1 MSRMRRIL
9 DGIKKYFRADIYAR
23 LFPYVRA
30 YKWIMVVTVVLEL
43 AQSGLALLEPWPLKV
58 LIDNGLSGKPL
69 PAWSARLVQVSFAS
83 PRVAIILAAVVFGLM
98 LRLIA
103 GVLDIGIEYVKTR
116 INTGMNLRFAAD
128 LFDHLLRL
136 SFKYHD
142 QTTVGDS
149 IYRVNSDT
157 SFVSTMVWSNFR
169 HVLTAL
175 VTFTGML
182 WIVVRLDWQVALLAL
197 GVVPLQYISVGLYGR
212 LFNEKTRRIKVME
225 SKAQSFMQEA
235 LSCLRVVKA
244 FGQEDR
250 EHERAVDQRWR
261 AVRARIHLDLQES
274 IFSFALRFLSRID
287 RSAVLLLCAYHVFQ
301 GRLTIGA
308 LLVVMTYVG
317 QLQDPIDAIGDVLT
331 DMQNS
336 LVSAERVF
344 EVLDIAPEI
353 KDRPDSKTLPLV
365 HGAVAFENVSFGYE
379 PSRPVVHQVD
389 FKARAG
395 EVVAL
400 VGPTGAG
407 KTTIASLLMRFY
419 DPDSGRVT
427 IDGEDARDLSMR
439 TLHDNVA
446 LVLQESVLFSGT
458 IRDNI
463 AYGRPDASQ
472 EEIEEAARSANAHDF
487 ISALPD
493 RFESQV
499 GERGVR
505 LSGGERQRIAVARA
519 FLKNAPVLILDEP
532 TSSLDSRTETVI
544 LDVLDRLMAGRTTF
558 IIAHR
563 LSTIRYADQILV
575 LDKGRIVERGA
586 HDELLLFNGLYSQLH
601 RLQNGALRDRKLR
614 GMMREEPS

>member
-1 MSRMRRIL
+1 MSRLRRIL
-9 DGIKKYFRADIYAR
+9 DGLRRYFRADIYVR

-30 YKWIMVVTVVLEL
+30 YKWIMVFTVILEL
-43 AQSGLALLEPWPLKV
+43 SQSGLGLLDPWPLKV
-58 LIDNGLSGKPL
+58 LIDNGLTGKPMPSWL
-69 PAWSARLVQVSFAS
+69 SRLVVVGVGS
-83 PRVAIILAAVVFGLM
+83 PRVAIILWAVVAGLV
-98 LRLIA
+98 LRLSA
-103 GVLDIGIEYVKTR
+103 GVLDIAIEYVKTR

-128 LFDHLLRL
+128 LFNHLLRL

-157 SFVSTMVWSNFR
+157 SFVSTMIWSNFR

-175 VTFTGML
+175 VTFVGML

-212 LFNEKTRRIKVME
+212 LFNEKAKRIKIME

-344 EVLDIAPEI
+344 EVLDIEPDI
-353 KDRPDSKTLPLV
+353 KDRPGAKSLKQV
-365 HGAVAFENVSFGYE
+365 HGTVVFEDVSFGYD
-379 PSRPVVHQVD
+379 PSRQILHHVD
-389 FKARAG
+389 FKAPAG

-427 IDGEDARDLSMR
+427 LDGEDLHDLSVQ
-439 TLHDNVA
+439 TLRDNVA
-446 LVLQESVLFSGT
+446 LVLQESVLFSGSV
-458 IRDNI
+458 RDNI
-463 AYGRPDASQ
+463 AYGRPDASL
-472 EEIEEAARSANAHDF
+472 EEIVEATRSANAHDF
-487 ISALPD
+487 ISRLPD
-493 RFESQV
+493 GYESQV

-519 FLKNAPVLILDEP
+519 FLKNAPVLVLDEP
-532 TSSLDSRTETVI
+532 TSSLDSRTEAVI

-563 LSTIRYADQILV
+563 LSTIRCADQILV
-575 LDKGRIVERGA
+575 LENGCIVESGV
-586 HDELLLFNGLYSQLH
+586 HDELLLGKGLYSQLH
-601 RLQNGALRDRKLR
+601 RIQNGALRDRKFR
-614 GMMREEPS
+614 QAICEEPS

>member
-1 MSRMRRIL
+1 M
-9 DGIKKYFRADIYAR
+9 
-23 LFPYVRA
+23 
-30 YKWIMVVTVVLEL
+30 
-43 AQSGLALLEPWPLKV
+43 
-58 LIDNGLSGKPL
+58 
-69 PAWSARLVQVSFAS
+69 
-83 PRVAIILAAVVFGLM
+83 
-98 LRLIA
+98 A
-103 GVLDIGIEYVKTR
+103 GVLDIAIEYVKTR

-128 LFDHLLRL
+128 LFNHLLRL

-157 SFVSTMVWSNFR
+157 GFVSTMIWSNFR
-169 HVLTAL
+169 HVLTAV
-175 VTFTGML
+175 VTFAGML

-197 GVVPLQYISVGLYGR
+197 GVVPVQYISVGLYGR
-212 LFNEKTRRIKVME
+212 LFNEKAKRIKIME

-244 FGQEDR
+244 FGQEER
-250 EHERAVDQRWR
+250 EHGRAVDQRWR

-301 GRLTIGA
+301 GRLTIGS

-317 QLQDPIDAIGDVLT
+317 QLQDPIDAIGGVLT
-331 DMQNS
+331 DMQDS

-344 EVLDIAPEI
+344 EVLDVEPEI
-353 KDRPDSKTLPLV
+353 KDRP
-365 HGAVAFENVSFGYE
+365 GAKALERVDGTVVFEDVSFGYD
-379 PSRPVVHQVD
+379 PSRQVVHRIS
-389 FKARAG
+389 FEARAG

-427 IDGEDARDLSMR
+427 IDGEDLRDLSVQ
-439 TLHDNVA
+439 TLRDNVA
-446 LVLQESVLFSGT
+446 LVLQESVLFSGS

-463 AYGRPDASQ
+463 AYGRPGASL
-472 EEIEEAARSANAHDF
+472 EEITEAAGFANAHDF
-487 ISALPD
+487 ISRLPD
-493 RFESQV
+493 GYESPV

-519 FLKNAPVLILDEP
+519 FLKNAPVLVLDEP
-532 TSSLDSRTETVI
+532 TSSLDSRTEGVI

-575 LDKGRIVERGA
+575 LENGRIVESGV
-586 HDELLLFNGLYSQLH
+586 HDDLLLGKGLYSQLH
-601 RLQNGALRDRKLR
+601 RIQNGALRDRSF
-614 GMMREEPS
+614 REPVWEKPS

>member
-1 MSRMRRIL
+1 MNKLRRITGGL
-9 DGIKKYFRADIYAR
+9 HRYFRTDIYAR

-30 YKWIMVVTVVLEL
+30 YKWIMAVTVGLEL
-43 AQSGLALLEPWPLKV
+43 AQSGLALLDPWPLKV
-58 LIDNGLSGKPL
+58 LIDNGLSGRPL
-69 PAWSARLVQVSFAS
+69 PPWLGRILSMPFAK
-83 PRVAIILAAVVFGLM
+83 PRVAIILATVVAGLI
-98 LRLIA
+98 LRLLS
-103 GVLDIGIEYVKTR
+103 GVLEIGIQYVKTR

-128 LFDHLLRL
+128 LFNHLLRL

-149 IYRVNSDT
+149 IYRINSDT
-157 SFVSTMVWSNFR
+157 GFVSTMIWSNFR
-169 HVLTAL
+169 HLLTAL
-175 VTFTGML
+175 VTFVGML

-212 LFNEKTRRIKVME
+212 LFNEKARRIKVME

-250 EHERAVDQRWR
+250 EHQRAVGQRWQ

-274 IFSFALRFLSRID
+274 VFSFVLRFLSRID

-308 LLVVMTYVG
+308 LLVIMTYVG

-331 DMQNS
+331 DMQDS

-344 EVLDIAPEI
+344 EVLDIEPDI
-353 KDRPDSKTLPLV
+353 RDRS
-365 HGAVAFENVSFGYE
+365 GAKSLERVSGTVVFEDVSFGYD
-379 PSRPVVHQVD
+379 PARQVVHHLD

-407 KTTIASLLMRFY
+407 KTTIASLIMRFY
-419 DPDSGRVT
+419 DPASGRVT
-427 IDGEDARDLSMR
+427 LDGVDLRDLTMQ
-439 TLHDNVA
+439 TLRDNVA

-463 AYGRPDASQ
+463 GYGRPDASL
-472 EEIEEAARSANAHDF
+472 EEITVAARSANAHDF
-487 ISALPD
+487 ISMLPD
-493 RFESQV
+493 GYDSQV

-532 TSSLDSRTETVI
+532 TSSLDSRTESVI

-563 LSTIRYADQILV
+563 LSTIRYADQIVV
-575 LDKGRIVERGA
+575 LEKGCIVENGV
-586 HDELLLFNGLYSQLH
+586 HDELLLGNGLYSQLH
-601 RLQNGALRDRKLR
+601 RIQNGALRERKFRELI
-614 GMMREEPS
+614 REESL

>member
-1 MSRMRRIL
+1 MVDRLRRH
-9 DGIKKYFRADIYAR
+9 FRADIYAR

-30 YKWIMVVTVVLEL
+30 YKWIMATTVVLEL
-43 AQSGLALLEPWPLKV
+43 AQSGLGLLDPWPLKV

-69 PAWSARLVQVSFAS
+69 PAWLGRLVLVPLAR
-83 PRVAIILAAVVFGLM
+83 PRVAIILGAVVAGLV
-98 LRLIA
+98 LRLGS

-128 LFDHLLRL
+128 LFNHLLRL

-157 SFVSTMVWSNFR
+157 SFVSTMIWSNFR
-169 HVLTAL
+169 HLLTAL
-175 VTFTGML
+175 VSFTGML
-182 WIVVRLDWQVALLAL
+182 WIVVRLDWQVAFLAL
-197 GVVPLQYISVGLYGR
+197 GVVPLQYLSVGLYGR
-212 LFNEKTRRIKVME
+212 LFNEKSKRIKIME

-235 LSCLRVVKA
+235 LSCLRVVRA

-250 EHERAVDQRWR
+250 EHERAVHQRWQ

-287 RSAVLLLCAYHVFQ
+287 RSAVLLLCAYHVFE

-308 LLVVMTYVG
+308 LLVIMAYVG

-331 DMQNS
+331 DMQDS

-344 EVLDIAPEI
+344 EVLDIEPEI
-353 KDRPDSKTLPLV
+353 RDRPGAKSLPRV
-365 HGAVAFENVSFGYE
+365 HGAVAFEHVSFGYE
-379 PSRPVVHQVD
+379 PSRQVVHRID

-419 DPDSGRVT
+419 DPDAGRVT
-427 IDGEDARDLSMR
+427 MDGYDARDLSVR
-439 TLHDNVA
+439 TLRDNVA

-463 AYGRPDASQ
+463 AYGRPDASL
-472 EEIEEAARSANAHDF
+472 EEIAAAARSANAHDF
-487 ISALPD
+487 ISILPD
-493 RFESQV
+493 GYDSQV

-532 TSSLDSRTETVI
+532 TSALDSRTESVI
-544 LDVLDRLMAGRTTF
+544 LDVIDRLMAGRTTF

-563 LSTIRYADQILV
+563 LSTVRYADQILV
-575 LDKGRIVERGA
+575 LDKGRIVEHGE
-586 HDELLLFNGLYSQLH
+586 HDELLQFNGLYSQLH
-601 RLQNGALRDRKLR
+601 RIQNGALRDRKLR
-614 GMMREEPS
+614 GAMREESS

>member
-1 MSRMRRIL
+1 MGRLRHIAEQLTR
-9 DGIKKYFRADIYAR
+9 YFRVDVYSR
-23 LFPYVRA
+23 LFPYVRP
-30 YKWIMVVTVVLEL
+30 YKRIMAVTVVLEL
-43 AQSGLALLEPWPLKV
+43 TQSSLGLLDPWPMKV

-69 PAWSARLVQVSFAS
+69 PAWLGRLLLVPFAS
-83 PRVAIILAAVVFGLM
+83 PRVAIILGAVLAGLV
-98 LRLIA
+98 LRLIS

-116 INTGMNLRFAAD
+116 VNTGMNLRFAAD
-128 LFDHLLRL
+128 LFNHLLRL
-136 SFKYHD
+136 SFRYHD

-149 IYRVNSDT
+149 IYRINSDT
-157 SFVSTMVWSNFR
+157 SFVSTMTWSNFR
-169 HVLTAL
+169 HLMTAA
-175 VTFTGML
+175 VTFVGML
-182 WIVVRLDWQVALLAL
+182 WIVLRLDWQVALLAL
-197 GVVPLQYISVGLYGR
+197 GVVPLQYISVGLYGH
-212 LFNEKTRRIKVME
+212 LFNEKAKRIKVME

-244 FGQEDR
+244 FGQEER
-250 EHERAVDQRWR
+250 EHERAVGQRWQ
-261 AVRARIHLDLQES
+261 AVRARIHLDMQES
-274 IFSFALRFLSRID
+274 IFSFALKFLSRID
-287 RSAVLLLCAYHVFQ
+287 RSVVLSLCAYHVFQ

-308 LLVVMTYVG
+308 LLVIMTYVS
-317 QLQDPIDAIGDVLT
+317 QLQDPIDAVGDVLT

-344 EVLDIAPEI
+344 EVLDIVPDIE
-353 KDRPDSKTLPLV
+353 DRAGAKSLSPV
-365 HGAVAFENVSFGYE
+365 HGTVVFEDVSFGYDS
-379 PSRPVVHQVD
+379 SRQVLRHVD
-389 FKARAG
+389 FRARAG

-427 IDGEDARDLSMR
+427 LDGMDLRDLGVQ
-439 TLHDNVA
+439 TLRDNAA
-446 LVLQESVLFSGT
+446 LVLQESVLFSST

-463 AYGRPDASQ
+463 AYGRPNASL
-472 EEIEEAARSANAHDF
+472 EEIIAAATSANAHAF
-487 ISALPD
+487 ISQLPD
-493 RFESQV
+493 GYESTV

-575 LDKGRIVERGA
+575 LDQGRIVESGV
-586 HDELLLFNGLYSQLH
+586 HDDLLLGNGLYSQLH
-601 RLQNGALRDRKLR
+601 RIQNGALRERKLR
-614 GMMREEPS
+614 GVMREEFL

>member
-1 MSRMRRIL
+1 MRRIL

-30 YKWIMVVTVVLEL
+30 YKWIMAVTVVLEL
-43 AQSGLALLEPWPLKV
+43 AQSGLALLDPWPLKV

-69 PAWSARLVQVSFAS
+69 PPWLGQLVLVSFAR
-83 PRVAIILAAVVFGLM
+83 PRVAIIVVAVVFGLV
-98 LRLIA
+98 LRLVA

-149 IYRVNSDT
+149 IYRVNTDT

-175 VTFTGML
+175 VTFIGML

-197 GVVPLQYISVGLYGR
+197 GVVPLQYISVGFYGR

-301 GRLTIGA
+301 GRLTIGG

-353 KDRPDSKTLPLV
+353 KDRPDSKSLSLV
-365 HGAVAFENVSFGYE
+365 HGAVAFENVSFGYD
-379 PSRPVVHQVD
+379 PSRPVVHKID

-395 EVVAL
+395 DQGPPRFQVAL
-400 VGPTGAG
+400 AGAWCG
-407 KTTIASLLMRFY
+407 SFR
-419 DPDSGRVT
+419 
-427 IDGEDARDLSMR
+427 
-439 TLHDNVA
+439 
-446 LVLQESVLFSGT
+446 
-458 IRDNI
+458 
-463 AYGRPDASQ
+463 
-472 EEIEEAARSANAHDF
+472 
-487 ISALPD
+487 
-493 RFESQV
+493 
-499 GERGVR
+499 
-505 LSGGERQRIAVARA
+505 ERQ
-519 FLKNAPVLILDEP
+519 FWL
-532 TSSLDSRTETVI
+532 
-544 LDVLDRLMAGRTTF
+544 
-558 IIAHR
+558 
-563 LSTIRYADQILV
+563 
-575 LDKGRIVERGA
+575 
-586 HDELLLFNGLYSQLH
+586 
-601 RLQNGALRDRKLR
+601 
-614 GMMREEPS
+614 

>member
-1 MSRMRRIL
+1 MNKLRRITGGL
-9 DGIKKYFRADIYAR
+9 RRYFRTDIYAR

-30 YKWIMVVTVVLEL
+30 FKWIMAVTVGLEL
-43 AQSGLALLEPWPLKV
+43 AQSGLALLDPWPLKV
-58 LIDNGLSGKPL
+58 LIDNGLSGRPL
-69 PAWSARLVQVSFAS
+69 PAWLGRILLMPSAK
-83 PRVAIILAAVVFGLM
+83 PRVAIILTAVVAGLV
-98 LRLIA
+98 LRLLS
-103 GVLDIGIEYVKTR
+103 GVLDIGIQYVKTR

-128 LFDHLLRL
+128 LFNHLLRL

-149 IYRVNSDT
+149 IYRINSDT
-157 SFVSTMVWSNFR
+157 GFVSTMIWSNFR
-169 HVLTAL
+169 HLLTAL
-175 VTFTGML
+175 ATFVGML

-212 LFNEKTRRIKVME
+212 LFNEKSRRIKVME

-250 EHERAVDQRWR
+250 EHQRVVGQRWQ

-308 LLVVMTYVG
+308 LLVIMTYVG

-331 DMQNS
+331 DMQDS

-344 EVLDIAPEI
+344 EVLDVEPDIR
-353 KDRPDSKTLPLV
+353 DRA
-365 HGAVAFENVSFGYE
+365 GAKSVEQINGTVAFEDVSFGYD
-379 PSRPVVHQVD
+379 PSRQVVHHLD

-407 KTTIASLLMRFY
+407 KTTIASLIMRFY
-419 DPDSGRVT
+419 DPGSGRVT
-427 IDGEDARDLSMR
+427 LDGVDLRDLTMQ
-439 TLHDNVA
+439 TLRDNVA
-446 LVLQESVLFSGT
+446 LVLQESMLFSGT

-463 AYGRPDASQ
+463 GYGRPDASL
-472 EEIEEAARSANAHDF
+472 EEISAAARSANAHDF
-487 ISALPD
+487 ISMLPD
-493 RFESQV
+493 GYDSQV

-532 TSSLDSRTETVI
+532 TSSLDSRTESVI

-563 LSTIRYADQILV
+563 LSTIRYADQIVV
-575 LDKGRIVERGA
+575 LEKGRIVESGV
-586 HDELLLFNGLYSQLH
+586 HDELLLGNGLYSQLH
-601 RLQNGALRDRKLR
+601 RIQNGALRERKFRELI
-614 GMMREEPS
+614 REESL

>member
-1 MSRMRRIL
+1 
-9 DGIKKYFRADIYAR
+9 
-23 LFPYVRA
+23 
-30 YKWIMVVTVVLEL
+30 
-43 AQSGLALLEPWPLKV
+43 
-58 LIDNGLSGKPL
+58 
-69 PAWSARLVQVSFAS
+69 
-83 PRVAIILAAVVFGLM
+83 
-98 LRLIA
+98 
-103 GVLDIGIEYVKTR
+103 
-116 INTGMNLRFAAD
+116 
-128 LFDHLLRL
+128 
-136 SFKYHD
+136 
-142 QTTVGDS
+142 
-149 IYRVNSDT
+149 
-157 SFVSTMVWSNFR
+157 
-169 HVLTAL
+169 
-175 VTFTGML
+175 
-182 WIVVRLDWQVALLAL
+182 
-197 GVVPLQYISVGLYGR
+197 
-212 LFNEKTRRIKVME
+212 ME

-301 GRLTIGA
+301 GRLTIGG

-353 KDRPDSKTLPLV
+353 KDRPDSKSLSLV
-365 HGAVAFENVSFGYE
+365 HGAVAFENVSFGYD
-379 PSRPVVHQVD
+379 PSRPVVHKID
-389 FKARAG
+389 FEARAG

-472 EEIEEAARSANAHDF
+472 EDIEEAARSANADDF

-493 RFESQV
+493 GYHSQV

-532 TSSLDSRTETVI
+532 TSSLDSRTEKVI

-575 LDKGRIVERGA
+575 LDQGRIVERGE
-586 HDELLLFNGLYSQLH
+586 HDELLLSDGLYSQLH

-614 GMMREEPS
+614 GVIREEPS

>member
-1 MSRMRRIL
+1 MSRLRRIV
-9 DGIKKYFRADIYAR
+9 DGLRRYFRADIYAR
-23 LFPYVRA
+23 LFPYVRE
-30 YKWIMVVTVVLEL
+30 YKWIMVVTVFLEL
-43 AQSGLALLEPWPLKV
+43 SQAGLGLLDPWPLKV

-69 PAWSARLVQVSFAS
+69 PSWLGRIALLWLAN
-83 PRVAIILAAVVFGLM
+83 PRVAIILGAVVAGLV
-98 LRLIA
+98 LRLMA
-103 GVLDIGIEYVKTR
+103 GVLDIAIEYVKTR

-128 LFDHLLRL
+128 LFNHLLRL

-157 SFVSTMVWSNFR
+157 GFVSTMIWSNFR
-169 HVLTAL
+169 HVLTAV
-175 VTFTGML
+175 VTFAGML

-197 GVVPLQYISVGLYGR
+197 GVVPVQYISVGLYGR
-212 LFNEKTRRIKVME
+212 LFNEKAKRIKIME

-244 FGQEDR
+244 FGQEER
-250 EHERAVDQRWR
+250 EHGRAVDQRWR

-301 GRLTIGA
+301 GRLTIGS

-317 QLQDPIDAIGDVLT
+317 QLQDPIDAIGGVLT
-331 DMQNS
+331 DMQDS

-344 EVLDIAPEI
+344 EVLDVEPEI
-353 KDRPDSKTLPLV
+353 KDRP
-365 HGAVAFENVSFGYE
+365 GAKALERVDGTVVFEDVSFGYD
-379 PSRPVVHQVD
+379 PSRQVVHRIS
-389 FKARAG
+389 FEARAG

-427 IDGEDARDLSMR
+427 IDGEDLRDLSVQ
-439 TLHDNVA
+439 TLRDNVA
-446 LVLQESVLFSGT
+446 LVLQESVLFSGS

-463 AYGRPDASQ
+463 AYGRPGASL
-472 EEIEEAARSANAHDF
+472 EEITEAAGFANAHDF
-487 ISALPD
+487 ISRLPD
-493 RFESQV
+493 GYESPV

-519 FLKNAPVLILDEP
+519 FLKNAPVLVLDEP
-532 TSSLDSRTETVI
+532 TSSLDSRTEGVI

-558 IIAHR
+558 II
-563 LSTIRYADQILV
+563 RYADQILV
-575 LDKGRIVERGA
+575 LENGRIVESGV
-586 HDELLLFNGLYSQLH
+586 HDDLLLGKGLYSQLH
-601 RLQNGALRDRKLR
+601 RIQNGALRDRSF
-614 GMMREEPS
+614 REPVWEKPS

>member
-1 MSRMRRIL
+1 MNKLRRITGGL
-9 DGIKKYFRADIYAR
+9 RRYFRTDIYAR

-30 YKWIMVVTVVLEL
+30 YKWIMAVTVGLEL
-43 AQSGLALLEPWPLKV
+43 AQSGLALLDPWPLKV
-58 LIDNGLSGKPL
+58 LIDNGLSGRPL
-69 PAWSARLVQVSFAS
+69 PAWLGRILLMPFAK
-83 PRVAIILAAVVFGLM
+83 PRVAIILAAVVAGLV
-98 LRLIA
+98 LRLLS
-103 GVLDIGIEYVKTR
+103 GVLDIGIQYVKTR

-128 LFDHLLRL
+128 LFNHLLRL

-149 IYRVNSDT
+149 IYRINSDT
-157 SFVSTMVWSNFR
+157 GFVSTMIWSNFR
-169 HVLTAL
+169 HLLTAL
-175 VTFTGML
+175 VTFVGML

-212 LFNEKTRRIKVME
+212 LFNEKSRRIKVME

-244 FGQEDR
+244 FGQEGR
-250 EHERAVDQRWR
+250 EHQRAVGQRWQ

-287 RSAVLLLCAYHVFQ
+287 RSAVLLLCAYHVFE

-308 LLVVMTYVG
+308 LLVIMTYVG

-331 DMQNS
+331 DMQDS

-344 EVLDIAPEI
+344 EVLDVEPDIR
-353 KDRPDSKTLPLV
+353 DRS
-365 HGAVAFENVSFGYE
+365 GAKSLDQVNGTVAFEDVSFGYD
-379 PSRPVVHQVD
+379 PSRQVVHHVD

-407 KTTIASLLMRFY
+407 KTTIASLIMRFY
-419 DPDSGRVT
+419 DPGSGRVT
-427 IDGEDARDLSMR
+427 LDGVDLRDLTMQ
-439 TLHDNVA
+439 TLRDNVA

-463 AYGRPDASQ
+463 GYGRPDASL
-472 EEIEEAARSANAHDF
+472 EEITAAARSANAHDF
-487 ISALPD
+487 ISMLPD
-493 RFESQV
+493 GYDSQV

-532 TSSLDSRTETVI
+532 TSSLDSRTESVI

-563 LSTIRYADQILV
+563 LSTIRYADQIVV
-575 LDKGRIVERGA
+575 LEKGRIVESGV
-586 HDELLLFNGLYSQLH
+586 HEELLLGNGLYSQLH
-601 RLQNGALRDRKLR
+601 RIQNGALRERKFRELL
-614 GMMREEPS
+614 REESL

>member
-1 MSRMRRIL
+1 M
-9 DGIKKYFRADIYAR
+9 A
-23 LFPYVRA
+23 
-30 YKWIMVVTVVLEL
+30 VTVILEL
-43 AQSGLALLEPWPLKV
+43 AQSGLALLDPWPLKV
-58 LIDNGLSGKPL
+58 LVDNGLSGKPL
-69 PAWSARLVQVSFAS
+69 PDWLGRLVLVPFAR
-83 PRVAIILAAVVFGLM
+83 PRIAIIVAAVAAGLL

-103 GVLDIGIEYVKTR
+103 GVLDIGIQYVKTR

-128 LFDHLLRL
+128 LFNHLLRL

-157 SFVSTMVWSNFR
+157 GFVSTMIWSNFR

-175 VTFTGML
+175 VAFIGML

-212 LFNEKTRRIKVME
+212 LFNEKAKRIKSME
-225 SKAQSFMQEA
+225 SSAQSFMQEA
-235 LSCLRVVKA
+235 LCCLRVVKA

-274 IFSFALRFLSRID
+274 MFSFALRFLSRID

-301 GRLTIGA
+301 GRLTIGG
-308 LLVVMTYVG
+308 LLVIMTYVG

-344 EVLDIAPEI
+344 EVLDVEPEI
-353 KDRPDSKTLPLV
+353 KDRP
-365 HGAVAFENVSFGYE
+365 GAISLKRVNGTVSFEDVSFGYDS
-379 PSRPVVHQVD
+379 SRRVVHRIN
-389 FKARAG
+389 FNAHAG

-419 DPDSGRVT
+419 DPDSGRVLL
-427 IDGEDARDLSMR
+427 DGKDLRDLSVQ
-439 TLHDNVA
+439 TLRDNVA
-446 LVLQESVLFSGT
+446 LVLQESVLFSGS

-472 EEIEEAARSANAHDF
+472 EEIIAASRSANAHDF
-487 ISALPD
+487 ISDLPD
-493 RFESQV
+493 GYESQV

-519 FLKNAPVLILDEP
+519 FLKNAPVLVLDEP
-532 TSSLDSRTETVI
+532 TSSLDSRTEAVI
-544 LDVLDRLMAGRTTF
+544 LDVLDHLMAGRTTF

-575 LDKGRIVERGA
+575 LENGQLVESGV
-586 HDELLLFNGLYSQLH
+586 HDELLLGKGLYSQLH
-601 RLQNGALRDRKLR
+601 RIQNGALRERRLR
-614 GMMREEPS
+614 TVPEETA

>member
-1 MSRMRRIL
+1 MSRLRRIV
-9 DGIKKYFRADIYAR
+9 DGLRRYFRADIYGR

-30 YKWIMVVTVVLEL
+30 YKWVMAVTVVLEL
-43 AQSGLALLEPWPLKV
+43 AQSGLGLLDPWPLKV
-58 LIDNGLSGKPL
+58 LIDNGLSDKPL
-69 PAWSARLVQVSFAS
+69 PAWLGRVVVTFAS
-83 PRVAIILAAVVFGLM
+83 PRGAIILGAVVAGLA
-98 LRLIA
+98 LRLTS

-116 INTGMNLRFAAD
+116 VNTGMNLRFAAD
-128 LFDHLLRL
+128 LFNHLLRL

-157 SFVSTMVWSNFR
+157 SFVSTMIWSNFR
-169 HVLTAL
+169 HLLTAL
-175 VTFTGML
+175 VSFVGML
-182 WIVVRLDWQVALLAL
+182 WIVVRLDWQVAFLAL

-212 LFNEKTRRIKVME
+212 LFNEKSRRIKIME

-235 LSCLRVVKA
+235 LSCLRVVRA

-250 EHERAVDQRWR
+250 EHERAVNQRWQ

-274 IFSFALRFLSRID
+274 IFSFALRFLSRVD

-308 LLVVMTYVG
+308 LLVVMAYVG
-317 QLQDPIDAIGDVLT
+317 QLQDPIDAIGGVLT
-331 DMQNS
+331 DMQDS

-344 EVLDIAPEI
+344 EVLDVEPEI
-353 KDRPDSKTLPLV
+353 RDRPGAKSLNRV
-365 HGAVAFENVSFGYE
+365 HGAVAFEHVSFGYE
-379 PSRPVVHQVD
+379 PSRPVVHGID
-389 FKARAG
+389 LKARAG

-419 DPDSGRVT
+419 DPDAGRVT
-427 IDGEDARDLSMR
+427 IDGEDARDLSVR
-439 TLHDNVA
+439 TLRDNVA
-446 LVLQESVLFSGT
+446 MVLQESVLFSGT

-463 AYGRPDASQ
+463 AYGKLDASL
-472 EEIEEAARSANAHDF
+472 EEIATAAKSANAHDF
-487 ISALPD
+487 ISLLPD
-493 RFESQV
+493 GYDSQV

-519 FLKNAPVLILDEP
+519 FLKNAPLLILDEP
-532 TSSLDSRTETVI
+532 TSALDSRTETVI
-544 LDVLDRLMAGRTTF
+544 LDVIDRLMAGRTTF

-575 LDKGRIVERGA
+575 LDKGRIVERGE
-586 HDELLLFNGLYSQLH
+586 HDDLLLFNGLYSQLH
-601 RLQNGALRDRKLR
+601 RIQNGALRERKFR
-614 GMMREEPS
+614 GVMREESS

>member
-1 MSRMRRIL
+1 MSRLQRIASGL
-9 DGIKKYFRADIYAR
+9 RKYFRTDIYVR

-30 YKWIMVVTVVLEL
+30 YKWIMAVTVALEL
-43 AQSGLALLEPWPLKV
+43 SQSGLALLDPWPLKV

-69 PAWSARLVQVSFAS
+69 PAWLGRVFLMPFAT
-83 PRVAIILAAVVFGLM
+83 PRVAIIVGAVVAGLV

-103 GVLDIGIEYVKTR
+103 GVLDIGIDYVKTR

-128 LFDHLLRL
+128 LFNHLLRL

-157 SFVSTMVWSNFR
+157 SFVSTMIWSNFR

-175 VTFTGML
+175 VTFIGML

-197 GVVPLQYISVGLYGR
+197 GVVPLQYLSVGLYGR
-212 LFNEKTRRIKVME
+212 LFNEKAKNIKVME

-250 EHERAVDQRWR
+250 EHERAVNQRWR

-301 GRLTIGA
+301 GRLTIGS
-308 LLVVMTYVG
+308 LLVIMTYVG

-344 EVLDIAPEI
+344 EVLDIKPEI
-353 KDRPDSKTLPLV
+353 KARPGAKSPMEVQGNVVFDS
-365 HGAVAFENVSFGYE
+365 VSFGYD
-379 PSRPVVHQVD
+379 PSRQVVHHIN
-389 FKARAG
+389 FGARAG
-395 EVVAL
+395 DVVAL

-427 IDGEDARDLSMR
+427 LDGEDLRDLSVQ
-439 TLHDNVA
+439 TLRDNVA
-446 LVLQESVLFSGT
+446 LVLQESILFSGT

-463 AYGRPDASQ
+463 AYGKPYASL
-472 EEIEEAARSANAHDF
+472 EKIIGAAKAASAHDF
-487 ISALPD
+487 ISMLPD
-493 RFESQV
+493 GYDSQV
-499 GERGVR
+499 GDRGVR

-532 TSSLDSRTETVI
+532 TSSLDSRTERVI
-544 LDVLDRLMAGRTTF
+544 LDVLDHLMAGRTTF

-575 LDKGRIVERGA
+575 LEKGCIVENGV
-586 HDELLLFNGLYSQLH
+586 HDELLLANGLYSQLH
-601 RLQNGALRDRKLR
+601 RIQNGALRERKLR
-614 GMMREEPS
+614 EVMREETL

>member
-1 MSRMRRIL
+1 MSRVRPIFGGLRR
-9 DGIKKYFRADIYAR
+9 YFRADIYAR

-30 YKWIMVVTVVLEL
+30 FKWIMAVTVLLEL
-43 AQSGLALLEPWPLKV
+43 SQSGLALLDPWPLKV
-58 LIDNGLSGKPL
+58 LIDNGLSGKPM
-69 PAWSARLVQVSFAS
+69 PAWLGRLVVVPFAR
-83 PRVAIILAAVVFGLM
+83 PRVAVILAAVLGGLV

-128 LFDHLLRL
+128 LFNHLLRL

-157 SFVSTMVWSNFR
+157 GFVSTMIWSNFR

-175 VTFTGML
+175 VTFIGML
-182 WIVVRLDWQVALLAL
+182 WIVVRLDGQVALLAL

-212 LFNEKTRRIKVME
+212 LFNEKARRIKIME

-250 EHERAVDQRWR
+250 EHGRAVDQRWR

-308 LLVVMTYVG
+308 MLVVMTYVG
-317 QLQDPIDAIGDVLT
+317 QLQDPIDAIGGVLT

-344 EVLDIAPEI
+344 EVLDVEPEI
-353 KDRPDSKTLPLV
+353 KDRQGAKSPKQI
-365 HGAVAFENVSFGYE
+365 HGSVAFEDVSFGYD
-379 PSRPVVHQVD
+379 PSRQVVHQIS
-389 FKARAG
+389 FGARAG
-395 EVVAL
+395 KVVAL

-419 DPDSGRVT
+419 DPDSGHVT
-427 IDGEDARDLSMR
+427 IDGEDLRDLSVR
-439 TLHDNVA
+439 TLRDNVA
-446 LVLQESVLFSGT
+446 LVLQESVLFSGS

-463 AYGRPDASQ
+463 AYGRPDASL
-472 EEIEEAARSANAHDF
+472 EEITAAARSANAHDF
-487 ISALPD
+487 ISQLPD
-493 RFESQV
+493 GYGSQV

-544 LDVLDRLMAGRTTF
+544 LDVIDRLMAGRTTF

-575 LDKGRIVERGA
+575 LEKGRIVERGV
-586 HDELLLFNGLYSQLH
+586 HEELLLGKGLYSQLH
-601 RLQNGALRDRKLR
+601 RIQNGALRERKFREAIL
-614 GMMREEPS
+614 EEPS